1 MIADRDGSFESKHM
15 ADGSEKSSDNEAC
28 QKSTTY
34 RKIVLY
40 VLMAASK
47 KLCGR
52 KAAVWIF

>member
-52 KAAVWIF
+52 KAAV